1 MTKILLV
8 AEKTLTME
16 AIKEIGNTLLPDIE
30 GRLIQDPLF
39 VFPRYLYDICGENDI
54 VVYVP
59 DDGKGY
65 YHYSK
70 EEIAKVF
77 KKHSNRRR
85 SSISLFEEIIN
96 SQKGE

>member
-1 MTKILLV
+1 M
-8 AEKTLTME
+8 LTIE
-16 AIKEIGNTLLPDIE
+16 AIKDIGEALCPDIE
-30 GRLIQDPLF
+30 CHLIQDPLF
-39 VFPRYLYDICGENDI
+39 IFPRYLYDVCGENDI

-70 EEIAKVF
+70 EEIGEL